1 MSTEPFDPAATVM
14 KPSGT
19 ANPDDEATVMNPSG
33 TPSHDDEATIIPQV
47 PKRSSSLPGASYAPS
62 GEKPVRQVGR
72 YQILEKIGEGAMATV
87 YKAYDPSINRPLAI
101 KFLHASLA
109 ADPEYRARFL
119 REARAAGMLSHSNI
133 VTVFDVGE
141 IEGRPYIAMELLDG
155 GPLADEKQ
163 HNRGLPIKE
172 VLDIGIQLSKA
183 LDYAHSKGIV
193 HRDIKPSNILRLKGG
208 TTIKVTDFGIARI
221 ETPEMT
227 EQTRVGT
234 VLGTPN
240 YMSPEQAMG
249 EKVDARSDLF
259 SVGVVLYQLIT
270 GKRPFEGDSVVTLVM
285 RIAKEDPKPLD
296 LLRKDV
302 PPALRRVADRCL
314 NKQPERRFQSGRELA
329 EALIK
334 VSRELIEE
342 ADAQGR
348 PRLVPLQVKWTAIM
362 AVIVALTMA
371 LTSAFVTSRQQNA
384 MMGEMVA
391 HGAALGKLIA
401 TESAVPAL
409 SEDWVAIDVF
419 VQEVMKALG
428 LQALA
433 VIDHRD
439 VVRVSSNPEDVGQPY
454 KRRQGTPLTT
464 RDQTVAAQ
472 RAVTG
477 AGVDVL
483 DFEVPITFQNKQV
496 GKVRLAL
503 YEAPL
508 TKLARQSWALM
519 ILLLFVT
526 VLAVVV
532 ATYFI
537 AANYSKPIRL
547 LRDSLLELTKG
558 HPGYRIA
565 ETRNDEFG
573 VLYRAFD
580 QLAEQVERRQGLG
593 PSSRLPPLGPASIPP
608 PRAQ

>member
-1 MSTEPFDPAATVM
+1 MKTERFDPAATVVG
-14 KPSGT
+14 PAG
-19 ANPDDEATVMNPSG
+19 AGGEDD
-33 TPSHDDEATIIPQV
+33 DQTIMPQA
-47 PKRSSSLPGASYAPS
+47 PRTSSSLPGASGYTGNERA
-62 GEKPVRQVGR
+62 VRQVGR

-87 YKAYDPSINRPLAI
+87 YKAHDPSINRALAI
-101 KFLHASLA
+101 KFLHPRLCE
-109 ADPEYRARFL
+109 DPEYRARFL
-119 REARAAGMLSHSNI
+119 REARAAGMLSHPNI

-141 IEGRPYIAMELLDG
+141 IEGRPYIAMELLEG
-155 GPLADEKQ
+155 GPLGDEKQ
-163 HNRGLPIKE
+163 TSRGLPIRE
-172 VLDIGIQLSKA
+172 VLDIGIQLAKA
-183 LDYAHSKGIV
+183 LDFAHSKGIV
-193 HRDIKPSNILRLKGG
+193 HRDIKPSNILRVHG
-208 TTIKVTDFGIARI
+208 TSTIKVTDFGIARI

-249 EKVDARSDLF
+249 QKVDARSDLF
-259 SVGVVLYQLIT
+259 SVGVMLYQLLT
-270 GKRPFEGDSVVTLVM
+270 GKRPFEGDSVVTLVL

-314 NKQPERRFQSGRELA
+314 NKAPERRFQSGRELA

-334 VSRELIEE
+334 VSRELNEE
-342 ADAQGR
+342 ADSKGR
-348 PRLVPLQVKWTAIM
+348 PRGVSLRVKWTAIM
-362 AVIVALTMA
+362 AAVVAVTMA
-371 LTSAFVTSRQQNA
+371 LTSAFVTSRQQRA
-384 MMGEMVA
+384 MMGEMIA
-391 HGAALGKLIA
+391 HGAALSKLIA

-419 VQEVMKALG
+419 AQEVMKALG
-428 LQALA
+428 LQGLA
-433 VIDHRD
+433 VIDHKD
-439 VVRVSSNPEDVGQPY
+439 VVRVSSNPEDVGKPY
-454 KRRQGTPLTT
+454 QRAQGVPLVT
-464 RDQTVAAQ
+464 RDQSVSAQ
-472 RAVTG
+472 RAQTG

-483 DFEVPITFQNKQV
+483 DFEVPVTFQNKQV

-519 ILLLFVT
+519 VLLLLVT

-547 LRDSLLELTKG
+547 LRDSMIELGKG
-558 HPGYRIA
+558 NPGYRIA

-573 VLYRAFD
+573 LLYRIFD
-580 QLAEQVERRQGLG
+580 QLAEQIERRQGMQG
-593 PSSRLPPLGPASIPP
+593 PDSRLPPLVTPSVPP
-608 PRAQ
+608 QRTP